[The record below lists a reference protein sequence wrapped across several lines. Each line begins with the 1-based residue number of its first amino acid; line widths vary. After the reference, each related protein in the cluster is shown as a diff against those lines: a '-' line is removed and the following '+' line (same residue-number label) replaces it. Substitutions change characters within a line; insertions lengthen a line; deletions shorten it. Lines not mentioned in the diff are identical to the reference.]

1 MLDDDVAQVRVF
13 NRTVTRRVG
22 ALDDHFLGRGRPLA
36 ESRLLF
42 EIGLD
47 GADVRDLRA
56 RLGLDSGYVSRM
68 LRALE
73 QEGLVAVGPAP
84 HDRRVRRATLTAGG
98 RREYRVLDG
107 RSDAFAAALL
117 ESLAEGQRTRLV
129 AAMAEVTRLL
139 TAAAVTIEV
148 VDPASDQARWCIRQY
163 YAVLAERFEEGFDDA
178 VITQVDDADLEP
190 PSGVFVVGSLDGRSV
205 ACGALRLYLRDVA
218 DIKRMW
224 VSPDVRGLGL
234 GRRLIGHLEQLAAD
248 MGCHR
253 VRLDTNRS
261 LTEAITLYRSTG
273 YTEVER
279 FNDEP
284 YAHHWFEKR
293 LVD

>member
-1 MLDDDVAQVRVF
+1 MIDDAVTQVRVF

-73 QEGLVAVGPAP
+73 QEDLVAIGPAP
-84 HDRRVRRATLTAGG
+84 HDRRVRRATLTGAG
-98 RREYRVLDG
+98 RREYRALDG
-107 RSDAFAAALL
+107 RSDAFAAGLL
-117 ESLAEGQRTRLV
+117 ESLSEGQRTRLV

-139 TAAAVTIEV
+139 TAAAVTIDV
-148 VDPASDQARWCIRQY
+148 VDPAGDQARWCIRQY
-163 YAVLAERFEEGFDDA
+163 YVVLAERFAEGFDDA
-178 VITQVDDADLEP
+178 VITQLDDADLQP
-190 PSGVFVVGSLDGRSV
+190 PSGVFVVGSLDGRPV

-234 GRRLIGHLEQLAAD
+234 GRRLIGRLEQLAAD
-248 MGCHR
+248 MGCDS
-253 VRLDTNRS
+253 VRLETNRS

-284 YAHHWFEKR
+284 YAHHWFQKR